1 MTEAKRMAEL
11 YRSVYEGDNNGEA
24 WHGRALKPLLRGV
37 TAEQASGV
45 PRAGEHSI
53 VQLVLHIAYWEEIV
67 VRRFQG
73 EVVDAPLNTQDDW
86 PTNRK
91 LSNAEWQAIL
101 SRLDKAHAT
110 MREAIAGASDEKL
123 KQMVPQRDHDYYTLL
138 HGIIHHCVYHSGQI
152 ASVKKGWA

>member
-37 TAEQASGV
+37 TAEQASGF

-67 VRRFQG
+67 LRRFQG
-73 EVVDAPLNTQDDW
+73 EVVDAPLNTPDDW
-86 PTNRK
+86 PANRR
-91 LSNAEWQAIL
+91 LSHAEWQATL
-101 SRLDKAHAT
+101 TRLDKAHAA
-110 MREAIAGASDEKL
+110 MHEAMAGASDEKL
-123 KQMVPQRDHDYYTLL
+123 KQMVPKRDHDNYTLL